1 MWACRRPRRFLLLR
15 HARSWQQSH
24 AHWRVGV
31 GVLPKFENRFPPV
44 AAPKATPTLWAL
56 SAQPNKRGH
65 QATPPQLLRGRR
77 CAQRRNGI
85 VGVAQTSCAAWT
97 RPRKSFNKTTPP
109 QVSRGR
115 RYKLGSASGVAQTDC
130 IQTLH
135 ASSSA
140 QEHPRKEYFAYSDSA
155 AKVLST
161 TPSFISP
168 TRAGAMLRGLK
179 HCGVS
184 PPAEVGDRHATVSAP
199 PVPLRAFTPWNSC
212 AYELPV
218 LKNEQKLSGILA
230 NFCFQKFYSFP
241 LGSASRATTKME
253 AINLSSLRIVVV
265 KSCVGCSVWEIRAVK
280 VGQLRCVSAQW
291 SANFELPWAR
301 HHASFGHTPSGE
313 RQTSFRW
320 ATAVTVSPLYAA

>member
-1 MWACRRPRRFLLLR
+1 MGWGIRSTYSRGLCTFRGGAAGAWSRGSNF
-15 HARSWQQSH
+15 ARSYRCHLEGCGRVAAH
-24 AHWRVGV
+24 AGFCCCATPVPGNKATPTGAWAWGM
-31 GVLPKFENRFPPV
+31 LPKFENSFPPV

-77 CAQRRNGI
+77 CAQRRNGR

-97 RPRKSFNKTTPP
+97 RPRKSFNKATPP
-109 QVSRGR
+109 QVSRER

-168 TRAGAMLRGLK
+168 TRVGAMLRGLK

-199 PVPLRAFTPWNSC
+199 PVPLGAFTP
-212 AYELPV
+212 
-218 LKNEQKLSGILA
+218 
-230 NFCFQKFYSFP
+230 
-241 LGSASRATTKME
+241 
-253 AINLSSLRIVVV
+253 
-265 KSCVGCSVWEIRAVK
+265 
-280 VGQLRCVSAQW
+280 
-291 SANFELPWAR
+291 
-301 HHASFGHTPSGE
+301 
-313 RQTSFRW
+313 
-320 ATAVTVSPLYAA
+320 